1 MQTPEYKNDD
11 IFFLLALDEEKKAW
25 KSDPSSTFIGY
36 ILLKENQ
43 IIQKGY
49 LKALS
54 KDTLSAY
61 TVFFRKCPANC
72 TVYFSKEI
80 KFLKNYPL
88 IIEIIKEKKIHIL
101 SLSSEEATI
110 FYDSCNYYKKTSK
123 PFVMA
128 GLAQTLDGKI
138 ALGNLPATITSQL
151 ANYHMHKKRFIA
163 DIIVTTAQTVIND
176 NPKLNARID
185 KLAFS
190 KKIAIIDSKGRLK
203 GDEKLFLEAEEV
215 HIFSKIHKPILNKK
229 DNIFFHQTQSDT
241 QTEGIDGAWVFN
253 ELANLGHT
261 IIWLEAGA
269 KFMQYVH
276 HHNLINKTYLYIA
289 PKVIGEEGLSVYGSN
304 FLLNT
309 PPFTMTWLSL
319 GIDVVGVF
327 DWHL

>member
-1 MQTPEYKNDD
+1 MMQIPEYKNDD

-25 KSDPSSTFIGY
+25 KSDPSSIYIGY
-36 ILLKENQ
+36 ALLKENQ
-43 IIQKGY
+43 ILQKGY
-49 LKALS
+49 LKVLS

-61 TVFFRKCPANC
+61 TGFFRKCPPNC
-72 TVYFSKEI
+72 IVYFSKEI

-88 IIEIIKEKKIHIL
+88 IIKIIKEKNIHIL
-101 SLSSEEATI
+101 SSLSEEATI
-110 FYDSCNYYKKTSK
+110 FNESCNYFKKTSK

-138 ALGNLPATITSQL
+138 TLGNLPTTITSQV
-151 ANYHMHKKRFIA
+151 ANFHMHKKRFIA

-190 KKIAIIDSKGRLK
+190 KKIAIIDSKRRITGN
-203 GDEKLFLEAEEV
+203 ENLFLEAEEV

-229 DNIFFHQTQSDT
+229 NTVFFHQTPRDNQNV
-241 QTEGIDGAWVFN
+241 GIDGAWVFN
-253 ELANLGHT
+253 EIVKLGHT

-289 PKVIGEEGLSVYGSN
+289 PKVIGGEGPTIYGSN
-304 FLLNT
+304 FLLNP
-309 PPFTMTWLSL
+309 PPFYHKLAFF
-319 GIDVVGVF
+319 GDGCCGYF
-327 DWHL
+327 